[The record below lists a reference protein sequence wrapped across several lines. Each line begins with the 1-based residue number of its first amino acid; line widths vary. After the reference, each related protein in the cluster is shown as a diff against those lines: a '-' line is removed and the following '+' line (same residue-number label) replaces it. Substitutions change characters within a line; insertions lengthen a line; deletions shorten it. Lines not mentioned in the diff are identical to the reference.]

1 MSNSKLLNVQI
12 LDAASFEFVT
22 GRPAPQTPVSAQLYA
37 ELDFAPSSMWQDK
50 TEEAGI
56 AAEWKRLMGEEAPEK
71 QDHGRTEG
79 VRDESSLSD
88 EDDGRNV
95 TGEEPR
101 EELSDDSSIE
111 LLDADDSLPEFK
123 SIGEKFEHGR
133 RHRRRHESQEDD
145 PRSQLRDSYDSDSS
159 EVYY

>member
-37 ELDFAPSSMWQDK
+37 ELDFSPSSMWQDK

-56 AAEWKRLMGEEAPEK
+56 AAEWKRLMGEEAGEK
-71 QDHGRTEG
+71 QDHGETDG
-79 VRDESSLSD
+79 VEDESSLFG
-88 EDDGRNV
+88 EDGGDV
-95 TGEEPR
+95 TDAELGEE
-101 EELSDDSSIE
+101 LADDSSIE

-123 SIGEKFEHGR
+123 SIAEKFEYG
-133 RHRRRHESQEDD
+133 RHRRRQGSQEDIH
-145 PRSQLRDSYDSDSS
+145 RS
-159 EVYY
+159 